1 MMKHFYHILLVT
13 VSLLAVIG
21 CEKDN
26 EFLSVNPNTKLVEDQ
41 VWKNS
46 TLIYQQLSD
55 LYSQYAD
62 YQHNGT
68 WYTYCDFDEAYC
80 SNAVDRKR
88 HQNATYPYNF
98 LATWNYTYIRYM
110 NLFIQ
115 KCANVPTSVLSETD
129 RNRFISE
136 ARFLRACYY
145 FYLAKVMG
153 GVPLIT
159 EPMTYDY
166 SGDVTPLQKPRNKES
181 EIYDFVISEMEAIKN
196 LLPDD
201 ASIKSRATKGA
212 ALAVEARAALYAG
225 SIAKYG
231 SSRTPTVKT
240 NGYEVGIPADMAQGY
255 YTKAL
260 AAAQEIIT
268 GKKYSLYK
276 KNTDNLSENFAS
288 LFLDKSNNP
297 EAIFVQ
303 DYLAPTKVHNYTL
316 YTLPKSMADQAN
328 YNGSLCPS
336 LNLVQ
341 QYELID
347 GNKFAPLNIGTT
359 AASVVY
365 SDPLELFAGRDA
377 RLAGTVIL
385 PGSSFRG
392 NKVDVFAGWYNVAN
406 GQIITSGT
414 LGATGKLP
422 DGTEAQLVGKDGP
435 IEGVEYNTH
444 TGFYVR
450 KNTDTKAKSGAEG
463 TLSDVWFIRYR
474 YAEVLLN
481 AAEAAFEL
489 GKADVALPYLNEVR
503 SRAGFTT
510 PLSQS
515 DVTFNRIAHERR
527 VELALEGHEMFDMKR
542 WRLAHIAWNGQGMST
557 VSDPADP
564 AAVNTQIFGLVP
576 YKLYCPGAAEHGKY
590 VFTVKRPQWVTVAH
604 EFRLGNYYTE
614 INSTILG
621 ANPQIVKQPNQ

>member
-1 MMKHFYHILLVT
+1 MKILRYILLT
-13 VSLLAVIG
+13 FTAALALSG
-21 CEKDN
+21 CQKDN
-26 EFLSVNPNTKLVEDQ
+26 DFLSINPNTKLVDDQ

-46 TLIYQQLSD
+46 TLIYQQLAD

-88 HQNATYPYNF
+88 HTNATYDYGM

-115 KCANVPTSVLSETD
+115 KCQKVSESVMSPAD
-129 RNRFISE
+129 RDRYVSE

-145 FYLAKVMG
+145 FYMAKVMG

-159 EPMTYDY
+159 EPMSYDY
-166 SGDVTPLQKPRNKES
+166 SGDVTPLQKPRNKEY
-181 EIYDFVISEMEAIKN
+181 EVYDFVISEMEAIKN

-201 ASIKSRATKGA
+201 ANIKSRATKGA

-231 SSRTPTVKT
+231 AKTPTVKT
-240 NGYEVGIPADMAQGY
+240 DGWEVGIPADKAEAY
-255 YTKAL
+255 YKKAL
-260 AAAQEIIT
+260 SAAQEIIN

-276 KNTDNLSENFAS
+276 KNTTNLSENFAS
-288 LFLDKSNNP
+288 IFTDKSNNP

-303 DYLAPTKVHNYTL
+303 DYLAPTKTHNYTL
-316 YTLPKSMADQAN
+316 YALPKSMADQAN

-336 LNLVQ
+336 LNLVSL
-341 QYELID
+341 YEKLD
-347 GNKFAPLNIGTT
+347 NTFASFNIGTT
-359 AASVVY
+359 TDPVCY
-365 SDPLELFAGRDA
+365 EDPLDLFAGRDA

-385 PGSSFRG
+385 PGASFRDK
-392 NKVDVFAGWYNVAN
+392 KVDVFAGWYDPSN
-406 GQIITSGT
+406 GTTYTSGT
-414 LGATGKLP
+414 LGQSGDLP
-422 DGTEAQLVGKDGP
+422 DGRTVQLVGKDGP

-489 GKADVALPYLNEVR
+489 GQTTIALPYINEVR
-503 SRAGFTT
+503 KRAGFTT
-510 PLSQS
+510 DLVAS
-515 DVTFNRIAHERR
+515 DISFNRIAHERK
-527 VELALEGHEMFDMKR
+527 VELAMEGHEFFDMKR
-542 WRLAHIAWNGQGMST
+542 WRIAHVAWNGESMTNVNDPSNPSS
-557 VSDPADP
+557 VS
-564 AAVNTQIFGLVP
+564 TQIFGLVP
-576 YKLYCPGAAEHGKY
+576 YKVYAPGTAKDGKY
-590 VFTVKRPQWVTVAH
+590 MFVVKKPSWVSVAH
-604 EFRLGNYYTE
+604 EFRLGNYYTQ

-621 ANPQIVKQPNQ
+621 HNPQIVKQPNQ

>member
-1 MMKHFYHILLVT
+1 MMKSLKY
-13 VSLLAVIG
+13 SLLALAAILALSG
-21 CEKDN
+21 CVKDD
-26 EFLSVNPNTKLVEDQ
+26 EFLSINPNTKLVEDQ
-41 VWKNS
+41 VWKSS
-46 TLIYQQLSD
+46 TLIYQQLAD
-55 LYSQYAD
+55 LYTQYAD

-88 HQNATYPYNF
+88 HQNATYGYGE
-98 LATWNYTYIRYM
+98 LATWNYTYIRNM
-110 NLFIQ
+110 NKFIQ
-115 KCANVPTSVLSETD
+115 KCETID
-129 RNRFISE
+129 ESIMSSTDKARYLAE
-136 ARFLRACYY
+136 AKFLRACYY

-153 GVPLIT
+153 GVPIIT
-159 EPMTYDY
+159 EPMKYDY
-166 SGDVTPLQKPRNKES
+166 SGDVTPLQKPRNKEY
-181 EIYDFVISEMEAIKN
+181 EVYDFVISEMESIKGD
-196 LLPDD
+196 LPDD
-201 ASIKSRATKGA
+201 ASVKSRATKAA

-231 SSRTPTVKT
+231 AKTPTVKT
-240 NGYEVGIPADMAQGY
+240 DGGEVGIPADKANGY

-260 AAAQEIIT
+260 AAAQEIINSH
-268 GKKYSLYK
+268 KYSLYK
-276 KNTDNLSENFAS
+276 KNADNLSENFAS

-328 YNGSLCPS
+328 YNGSLNPS

-341 QYELID
+341 MFEKLD
-347 GNKFAPLNIGTT
+347 NTFAPLNIGTT
-359 AASVVY
+359 AAPVAY
-365 SDPLELFAGRDA
+365 SDPLQLFADRDA

-392 NKVDVFAGWYNVAN
+392 NKVDIFGGWVNASDGNV
-406 GQIITSGT
+406 ITTGT
-414 LGATGKLP
+414 LGASGNLP
-422 DGTEAQLVGKDGP
+422 DGSTAQLVGKDGP

-450 KNTDTKAKSGAEG
+450 KYTDTKAKSGAEG

-489 GKADVALPYLNEVR
+489 GQTNVALPYINEVR
-503 SRAGFTT
+503 QRAGFKKDLTASD
-510 PLSQS
+510 LSF
-515 DVTFNRIAHERR
+515 DRIAHERK
-527 VELALEGHEMFDMKR
+527 VELALEGHELFDMKR
-542 WRLAHIAWNGQGMST
+542 WRIAHVAWNGEIMQT
-557 VSDPADP
+557 VSDPSNP
-564 AAVNTQIFGLVP
+564 AAVNTQVFGLVP
-576 YKLYCPGAAEHGKY
+576 YKVFAPGTENNGK
-590 VFTVKRPQWVTVAH
+590 FIFIIKKPSWVTAAH
-604 EFRLGNYYTE
+604 EFRLGNYYTQ